1 MSTLVVY
8 YSQARGNTKRI
19 AEMIK
24 EKLNCD
30 IERIDTQV
38 PYSNDYQVVVAQG
51 QDEVNRG
58 YKPEIKPLNKNIE
71 DYDTVI
77 IGTPTWWYTGIYARQ
92 NEIVA

>member
-19 AEMIK
+19 AEMIQ

-38 PYSNDYQVVVAQG
+38 PYPNDYQVVVDQG

-58 YKPEIKPLNKNIE
+58 YKPEIKALNKNIN
-71 DYDTVI
+71 DYNTII
-77 IGTPTWWYTGIYARQ
+77 IGTPTWWETGIYVRQ
-92 NEIVA
+92 NESVA